1 MPKNPL
7 APELAEKLV
16 SLFETSSF
24 NRLLGMKVVE
34 VGESYAR
41 TRLPHAPEIHQTAG
55 FIHGGAIATLIDST
69 AGLAVFTTLSQ
80 RPKVLATVDMHVHY
94 LEGVRGE
101 DMVAEARIRRRGRS
115 IVFVA
120 VEVHSD
126 AGRQVAHGEL
136 SFRLILE

>member
-1 MPKNPL
+1 MNPL
-7 APELAEKLV
+7 DPELTEKLV

-24 NRLLGMKVVE
+24 NRLLGMKVE
-34 VGESYAR
+34 AVGESYAR

-69 AGLAVFTTLSQ
+69 AGLAVFTTLPH
-80 RPKVLATVDMHVHY
+80 RPKRLATVDMHVHY